1 MEPTVSEAVKMVLEM
16 LEHTPRQAEDVHIES
31 SLTFELPHALGCGS
45 PSLLARKIA
54 HDVRRLEIMMEE
66 QAR

>member
-16 LEHTPRQAEDVHIES
+16 LEQTPRVSEDRHVEA
-31 SLTFELPHALGCGS
+31 SLTFELPNALGCGS
-45 PSLLARKIA
+45 PALLARKIA

-66 QAR
+66 QT